1 MTTPTVNMIAPS
13 TFGGI
18 VEGTP
23 SGTVYT
29 GTPGSVVAVQY
40 ADITTLAGLGFT
52 NASGSASQNPVTSGT
67 MSASP
72 FTFTNNAGYPVQIG
86 PTTNAGNVSATSL
99 IRNTV
104 TTTVTPLSSGFLR
117 LSPGDAAVFTW
128 GTAAPHYVAI
138 PG

>member
-1 MTTPTVNMIAPS
+1 MTVTVNMIAPS

-40 ADITTLAGLGFT
+40 ADINTLAGLGFT
-52 NASGSASQNPVTSGT
+52 NASGSAAQNTQTTGT

-72 FTFTNNAGYPVQIG
+72 FTYTNNNGYPVQFG
-86 PTTNAGNVSATSL
+86 ATGGNAGNVSASAL
-99 IRNTV
+99 IRNG
-104 TTTVTPLSSGFLR
+104 TTTTLPILATGLIR
-117 LSPGDAAVFTW
+117 LSPGDALRNTW
-128 GTAAPHYVAI
+128 GTAAPTYVVI